1 VRTTIELFLIVLILM
16 VLLVGVM
23 LWLFF
28 LRERQPQRSWRRAG
42 TLREEIEGTG
52 GERIYPPIH
61 PGELLRE
68 EFLEPMEITPDELAE
83 SIGAPV
89 RDIRKL
95 VREEER
101 IESDLSRRLDRY
113 FGMSEGFWMKVQG
126 RYEREVEEDLG
137 EQ

>member
-1 VRTTIELFLIVLILM
+1 M
-16 VLLVGVM
+16 
-23 LWLFF
+23 
-28 LRERQPQRSWRRAG
+28 
-42 TLREEIEGTG
+42 REEIEGTG

-101 IESDLSRRLDRY
+101 IDSDLSRRLDRY